1 MRLEEIK
8 QAVEQETNQ
17 NLNIR
22 NRKREMVYARAVYF
36 KLCKQHT
43 RASLSRIGKS
53 VGKDH
58 ATVLH
63 GIKVFDTHIGIYED
77 SLEYKKIFYKLD
89 RIIRREKNT
98 TQREIDPAS
107 YYRDKYKDALLNLRE
122 VRNENRL
129 LKKQIV

>member
-53 VGKDH
+53 VGQGSCNSITWYK
-58 ATVLH
+58 
-63 GIKVFDTHIGIYED
+63 GI
-77 SLEYKKIFYKLD
+77 
-89 RIIRREKNT
+89 
-98 TQREIDPAS
+98 
-107 YYRDKYKDALLNLRE
+107 
-122 VRNENRL
+122 
-129 LKKQIV
+129 